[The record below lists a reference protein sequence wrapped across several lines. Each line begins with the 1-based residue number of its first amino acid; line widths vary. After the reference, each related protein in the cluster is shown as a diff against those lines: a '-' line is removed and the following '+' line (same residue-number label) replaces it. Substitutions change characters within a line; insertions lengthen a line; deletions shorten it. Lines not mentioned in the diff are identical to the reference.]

1 MPLPYADP
9 TRATSAFARTIA
21 KLFRTPF
28 GQSFIKNVAAKSD
41 PWLGRVSN
49 GRLSWSLGIV
59 PTATLR
65 TTGAKSGLARNVQ
78 ITYFHDGA
86 DPIAVASNY
95 GGETN
100 PMWSRNLVAHPECQL
115 GGDAFHATE
124 VTDPEEY
131 ARLYAL
137 AEQVY
142 AGYADYKA
150 KTALV
155 GRHIPIFRLTP
166 V

>member
-9 TRATSAFARTIA
+9 TRQPSAFARTVS
-21 KLFRTPF
+21 KVFRTPF
-28 GQSFIKNVAAKSD
+28 GQSFIKNVAAKTD

-49 GRLSWSLGIV
+49 GHLSWSMGLV
-59 PTATLR
+59 PTATLT
-65 TTGAKSGLARNVQ
+65 TTGAKSGLPREVH

-95 GGETN
+95 GGGKN
-100 PMWSRNLVAHPECQL
+100 PMWAGNLSAHPECTL
-115 GGDAFHATE
+115 GGDAFRAAE
-124 VTDPEEY
+124 VTDPDEY

>member
-9 TRATSAFARTIA
+9 TRPKSAFARGVSKVFGTA
-21 KLFRTPF
+21 F
-28 GQSFIKNVAAKSD
+28 GQSFIKNVAAKTD

-65 TTGAKSGLARNVQ
+65 TTGAKSGQPREVQ
-78 ITYFHDGA
+78 ITYFHDGP

-95 GGETN
+95 GGGKN
-100 PMWSRNLVAHPECQL
+100 PLWSRNLLAHPECEL
-115 GGDAFHATE
+115 GGDAFRATE
-124 VTDPEEY
+124 VTDPQEY

-142 AGYADYKA
+142 GGYADYKA

-155 GRHIPIFRLTP
+155 GRHIPMFRLTAR
-166 V
+166 

>member
-1 MPLPYADP
+1 M
-9 TRATSAFARTIA
+9 
-21 KLFRTPF
+21 
-28 GQSFIKNVAAKSD
+28 
-41 PWLGRVSN
+41 GRVSN

-65 TTGAKSGLARNVQ
+65 TTGAKSGLARDVQ

-86 DPIAVASNY
+86 DPIAVVSNY

-124 VTDPEEY
+124 VTDAEEY